1 MLERLVRYL
10 IPRGLFLYGAEL
22 AQLYINALRVVDSL
36 NQTGIEVPLGLVSR
50 LFSPLR
56 FKVLSCRLCV
66 RVSRMSSV
74 GTSEASSAAS
84 AADIDSSE
92 TDGTDSGIG
101 PLDSRN
107 KGKSC

>member
-1 MLERLVRYL
+1 MYA
-10 IPRGLFLYGAEL
+10 AEL

-36 NQTGIEVPLGLVSR
+36 NQTGVEVPLGLVSC

-66 RVSRMSSV
+66 RVLRMSSV
-74 GTSEASSAAS
+74 GASKASSSAS

-92 TDGTDSGIG
+92 TDGTDSGIS

-107 KGKSC
+107 KGISCVKI